1 LWGEYLSNS
10 KDVYNQYF
18 TDRTKFDVNN
28 EPIIYT
34 SEEIIENTTITE
46 ELVKKQIEEYVY
58 HNTDFRIDVIINKW
72 I

>member
-18 TDRTKFDVNN
+18 DSDKFDNG
-28 EPIIYT
+28 EPTIYT
-34 SEEIIENTTITE
+34 SEEIIEDTTITE
-46 ELVKKQIEEYVY
+46 DLVKNQIEEYVY
-58 HNTDFRIDVIINKW
+58 HNTDFRIDVIINRW